1 MTAKPRRGVV
11 SAADAS
17 PFEFRQSFPAAGSR
31 VPQSGPGLSEDVN
44 QQHEQQREA
53 EAWNRGLAEGEGRAR
68 AEAQQAIE
76 RERAAVQDAVTEFI
90 GERKQFFQQAEADT
104 VQLGLAIARKILQRE
119 AGADPLALR
128 DAVRSA
134 LGAIEG
140 ASRVALRVH
149 PDRAALWRSYF
160 DSTPELKGKAEV
172 VPDSELAAVD
182 VVLES
187 SLGAAALGARER
199 LAEFE
204 SELAGLLAVP
214 AKSPAA
220 KPANRRAA
228 GHTKPRMK
236 IKKKSSKRPQS

>member
-1 MTAKPRRGVV
+1 MTAKLRRGVV

-17 PFEFRQSFPAAGSR
+17 PFEFRQSFPAAGAR
-31 VPQSGPGLSEDVN
+31 QTPGPGLSEDVS

-68 AEAQQAIE
+68 AEAQQAIG
-76 RERAAVQDAVTEFI
+76 RERAAIQDALTEFA
-90 GERKQFFQQAEADT
+90 GKRKQFFQQAEADT

-119 AGADPLALR
+119 ADADPLALR
-128 DAVRSA
+128 EAVRSA

-140 ASRVALRVH
+140 ASQVALRVH

-160 DSTPELKGKAEV
+160 DSTPELKWKAGV
-172 VPDSELAAVD
+172 VPDSDLAVAD

-187 SLGAAALGARER
+187 SLGAAALGAEAR

-204 SELAGLLAVP
+204 DELGGLLAVP
-214 AKSPAA
+214 VKSAA
-220 KPANRRAA
+220 ANGMTRRATRRAA
-228 GHTKPRMK
+228 GQTKPRKK
-236 IKKKSSKRPQS
+236 ISKRSKS